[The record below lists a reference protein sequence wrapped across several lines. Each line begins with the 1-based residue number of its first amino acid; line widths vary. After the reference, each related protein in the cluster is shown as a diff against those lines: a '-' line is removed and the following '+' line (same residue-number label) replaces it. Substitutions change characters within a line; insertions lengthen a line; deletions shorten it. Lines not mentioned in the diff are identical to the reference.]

1 MSIPYT
7 PVPRSHKALS
17 AADLENGH
25 GFSSARAPAPHSSV
39 RGPDSRSRARA
50 NGSAASHLGS
60 SVPEQ
65 LAARLMAERRRTP
78 ARAPPEPRDGDE
90 DSDSDSEWATRTRRR
105 GKSRSW
111 RESYLDSAL
120 RRTPSPTASP
130 DPHAPR
136 HHGPGDDDAWSAG
149 YRAGRAHEAA
159 APRATP
165 ARHEAAD
172 GRYSEEE
179 LTGSALR
186 DTPPWERAPPWEET
200 ERQTHAWRDDGSPA
214 RPRGWAGAD
223 AGGGQ
228 RLGGLLDYGDAAPG
242 GAGRWGGSEREGSVP
257 AWLALGEGE
266 RAAVLTG
273 MTRAAR
279 GVLLAHA
286 PAEAVG
292 AAVARALAQD
302 APAGQRLLCSL
313 ERGELARVLPA
324 LTPAALAGALGS
336 LPDADRR
343 QLLAAAPPRLLAPA
357 LQRLSQAELSL
368 ALAALDP
375 DARPVVF
382 SALPP
387 PDRALVL
394 GQLRAAQRPPLL
406 AALPPPDRAAALLAL
421 PGRECA
427 ATLRE
432 LAAQPDGPASA
443 RDALREMPPAR
454 RGEVLA
460 CVPPDDLAALLA
472 GLPFDAQVPPRPD
485 EACPVSTGG
494 GTRRVRLVREGGG
507 GGGVPPRPAPPRS

>member
-1 MSIPYT
+1 MPSQPPPPPPRGASRSVSIPYT

-214 RPRGWAGAD
+214 RPRGVGGRGRGWRAKAGRPTRLRRRR
-223 AGGGQ
+223 AG
-228 RLGGLLDYGDAAPG
+228 RG
-242 GAGRWGGSEREGSVP
+242 GA
-257 AWLALGEGE
+257 
-266 RAAVLTG
+266 
-273 MTRAAR
+273 M
-279 GVLLAHA
+279 
-286 PAEAVG
+286 G
-292 AAVARALAQD
+292 AA
-302 APAGQRLLCSL
+302 
-313 ERGELARVLPA
+313 
-324 LTPAALAGALGS
+324 
-336 LPDADRR
+336 
-343 QLLAAAPPRLLAPA
+343 
-357 LQRLSQAELSL
+357 
-368 ALAALDP
+368 
-375 DARPVVF
+375 
-382 SALPP
+382 
-387 PDRALVL
+387 
-394 GQLRAAQRPPLL
+394 
-406 AALPPPDRAAALLAL
+406 
-421 PGRECA
+421 
-427 ATLRE
+427 
-432 LAAQPDGPASA
+432 ASA
-443 RDALREMPPAR
+443 RAACRRGWLSGRASAR
-454 RGEVLA
+454 RCSRG
-460 CVPPDDLAALLA
+460 
-472 GLPFDAQVPPRPD
+472 
-485 EACPVSTGG
+485 
-494 GTRRVRLVREGGG
+494 
-507 GGGVPPRPAPPRS
+507 